1 MALGI
6 AGAAIL
12 VLVAVGLFG
21 LASGWFRSE
30 APQQQAQNREPE
42 LGPADTGKP
51 KSTDEPKKEEPKPAA
66 DPNVLERTGRVLVVA
81 EVAEE
86 YGFTDVDGA
95 TPQSLRGHY
104 EPRK

>member
-1 MALGI
+1 MAAAEGGFIDLSNSESPQF
-6 AGAAIL
+6 AGRAVAAL
-12 VLVAVGLFG
+12 
-21 LASGWFRSE
+21 
-30 APQQQAQNREPE
+30 
-42 LGPADTGKP
+42 
-51 KSTDEPKKEEPKPAA
+51 AA